1 MIHYWRHHH
10 NLLSTLVGVTKIVWL
25 AMVPQAHVASLFAVY
40 EFYQRQRQQ
49 IS

>member
-1 MIHYWRHHH
+1 MLKIEKAYSSRSYKIH
-10 NLLSTLVGVTKIVWL
+10 SL
-25 AMVPQAHVASLFAVY
+25 AMVPQAHVASLFAVC